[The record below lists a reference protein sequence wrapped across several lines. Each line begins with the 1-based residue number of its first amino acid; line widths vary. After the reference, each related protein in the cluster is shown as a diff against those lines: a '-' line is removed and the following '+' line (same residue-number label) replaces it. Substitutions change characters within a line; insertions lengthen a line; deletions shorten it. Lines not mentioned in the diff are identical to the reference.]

1 MYNIETPLD
10 LLTVKLG
17 DLFIWHGYEYKAQ
30 GDAREHNGFVR
41 IKSCRRELGSNSG
54 YMLADILENLQ

>member
-30 GDAREHNGFVR
+30 GDAREYNESVR
-41 IKSCRRELGSNSG
+41 IKACRRELGSNSG
-54 YMLADILENLQ
+54 YMLADICEFLN